1 MRFVTKD
8 NQTYIFDSKYEFL
21 NNPYAINNAIK
32 KSIDKKIND
41 NMEFLQNSYVEI
53 NGKKMLSLYDLTITA
68 NYQPKVFK
76 AELWNRIETMRQL
89 AKELKFDTPV
99 FITLTPPSEL
109 KPLKQIKLKKY
120 ISLDTYGNYP

>member
-99 FITLTPPSEL
+99 FL
-109 KPLKQIKLKKY
+109 
-120 ISLDTYGNYP
+120 SLIHI